1 MACMLSA
8 VAKNKAKVDD
18 ANLVGLE
25 MRIFIGYMHSFL
37 PSSLLKDQLFGGGVL
52 ELQGSIDDIL

>member
-1 MACMLSA
+1 MACMLST

-37 PSSLLKDQLFGGGVL
+37 PSSLLKDLIWWRSFGVTG
-52 ELQGSIDDIL
+52 